1 MYKDDGKLN
10 VELLADVGDIAQRL
24 RNLDKKLSLDLND
37 PRLKTEFQNS
47 KIPPINAKKRATE
60 PPPAKDEKS
69 NSQCSNETITTGETS
84 TGRRASA
91 AAQIAQDITERITG
105 PIASVSACA
114 NSSSNHP
121 SADIGSHSQSRRYSN
136 KQVEDIIL
144 EFYEKHLIYH
154 QNQEKESRLVGIT
167 GEASEPRK
175 SRIQRLS
182 DTDSNKN
189 NMNNLLQ
196 SKTESKC
203 SSYHGETADTS
214 LSGTTTPSSS
224 SATALA
230 TTTTLTEQTKSKKE
244 LTAESTETNVIN
256 FGKRNSLANQPMPEI
271 QISNSDEQV
280 KPRKSIAEST
290 FESKDID
297 RDIGSTDDTK
307 GVTYETTVTGG
318 TCSHYCAGWQTSI
331 YNNQLN
337 DDDLR
342 TLVMELKHKIEFTER
357 MNWLCE
363 YFCDYY
369 CHVFLHNLHT
379 MVGNI
384 VVSCVST
391 LPNMVFIH

>member
-10 VELLADVGDIAQRL
+10 VELLADVGDIAHRL

-47 KIPPINAKKRATE
+47 KIPPINAKKRATA
-60 PPPAKDEKS
+60 PPTAEDEKS
-69 NSQCSNETITTGETS
+69 NNQCSNETITTGETS

-91 AAQIAQDITERITG
+91 AAQIAQDIGERIIG
-105 PIASVSACA
+105 PIASASGSACA
-114 NSSSNHP
+114 NTSSTNHP
-121 SADIGSHSQSRRYSN
+121 SSDIGSHSQSRRYSN

-144 EFYEKHLIYH
+144 DFYEKHLIYH
-154 QNQEKESRLVGIT
+154 QNQEKDTRLVGVT
-167 GEASEPRK
+167 GEASEPSK

-214 LSGTTTPSSS
+214 LSGTTTSTSSS
-224 SATALA
+224 SS
-230 TTTTLTEQTKSKKE
+230 EQIKLKKE
-244 LTAESTETNVIN
+244 LTTESTETNVIN
-256 FGKRNSLANQPMPEI
+256 CGKRNSLANQPMPEI
-271 QISNSDEQV
+271 QISNSDEQA
-280 KPRKSIAEST
+280 KPRKSLAEST

-297 RDIGSTDDTK
+297 RDIGSTDDTI

-363 YFCDYY
+363 YFCDY
-369 CHVFLHNLHT
+369 CRLFLHVLHSRY
-379 MVGNI
+379 GRPYI
-384 VVSCVST
+384 VVNCQT
-391 LPNMVFIH
+391 WFLFIR

>member
-10 VELLADVGDIAQRL
+10 VELLADVGDVAHRL

-37 PRLKTEFQNS
+37 PRLKIEFQNS
-47 KIPPINAKKRATE
+47 KIPPINAKKRATA
-60 PPPAKDEKS
+60 PPTAENEKS
-69 NSQCSNETITTGETS
+69 NSQCTNETITAGETS
-84 TGRRASA
+84 TGRRASV
-91 AAQIAQDITERITG
+91 AAQIAQDISERISC
-105 PIASVSACA
+105 PSESSSV
-114 NSSSNHP
+114 NSSLNNP
-121 SADIGSHSQSRRYSN
+121 SSDIGSHSQSRRYSN

-144 EFYEKHLIYH
+144 DFYEKHLIYH
-154 QNQEKESRLVGIT
+154 QNQEKEARLFAVT
-167 GEASEPRK
+167 SEASEPRK

-214 LSGTTTPSSS
+214 LSGTSTSLSSSS
-224 SATALA
+224 SAIALA
-230 TTTTLTEQTKSKKE
+230 TTTLTEQTKSNKG

-256 FGKRNSLANQPMPEI
+256 CVKRNSLANQPMPAI
-271 QISNSDEQV
+271 QISNSDEKV

-290 FESKDID
+290 IDSKDID
-297 RDIGSTDDTK
+297 RDIGLTDDTK
-307 GVTYETTVTGG
+307 SVTYETTITGG

-342 TLVMELKHKIEFTER
+342 ALVVELKQKIEFTER

-363 YFCDYY
+363 YF
-369 CHVFLHNLHT
+369 
-379 MVGNI
+379 
-384 VVSCVST
+384 
-391 LPNMVFIH
+391 